1 MNERPGSMASWRAAA
16 SRAPSVAIARFL
28 LVVGKRAGGFD
39 AAQRAEV
46 ALPAG
51 VGPELRVDLG
61 IARRMVARERVEPG
75 PQAPGHRPP
84 AKTLLLVVRSG
95 ELPRWHCRQVL
106 DPSFGSTWA
115 LPAAWPR
122 ASASSQAHQLS
133 VIGRQP
139 EPCSLSAVRA
149 NFSAATTP
157 SILTAS
163 SPTPVKR
170 APAKPASANAIAAGR
185 CGWRTAYSGSCGASM
200 RAPRQD
206 VPRTRPVL

>member
-75 PQAPGHRPP
+75 PPALGHRTP
-84 AKTLLLVVRSG
+84 AKTLLLVLRQG
-95 ELPRWHCRQVL
+95 ELLRCHHAFDSDRLV
-106 DPSFGSTWA
+106 
-115 LPAAWPR
+115 
-122 ASASSQAHQLS
+122 AHA
-133 VIGRQP
+133 R
-139 EPCSLSAVRA
+139 E
-149 NFSAATTP
+149 
-157 SILTAS
+157 
-163 SPTPVKR
+163 
-170 APAKPASANAIAAGR
+170 AGAR
-185 CGWRTAYSGSCGASM
+185 EAR
-200 RAPRQD
+200 
-206 VPRTRPVL
+206 